1 VAFTGALSQ
10 RPETKAVTSSVVMR
24 DSFSAA
30 FGTAAISMTLAPVEP
45 GEPRH

>member
-10 RPETKAVTSSVVMR
+10 RPETKAVTSSVAMCHW
-24 DSFSAA
+24 FSAA
-30 FGTAAISMTLAPVEP
+30 FGTAAISMTLSPVEP